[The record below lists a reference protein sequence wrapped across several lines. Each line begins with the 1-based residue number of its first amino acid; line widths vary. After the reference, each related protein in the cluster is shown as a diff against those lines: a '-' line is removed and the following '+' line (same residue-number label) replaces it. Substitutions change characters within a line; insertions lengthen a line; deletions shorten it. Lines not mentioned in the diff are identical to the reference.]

1 MMPQFS
7 LGLEGRVAI
16 ITGAARGIGRAAL
29 NRMML
34 EGVHVLAWDIDPAW
48 AEEIKTLPI
57 PEGVKVAAFI
67 GDVAT
72 SQAWQQAVDKAVT
85 DFGRLD
91 FLFSNAGISG
101 PAQPVSRYDEA
112 DFDRVMAINAR
123 GVYLGLKYVGRHLSE
138 QGRGV
143 IVNVSS
149 ISGLSGGGNIFAYT
163 ASKHAV
169 VGMTKSAAVH
179 YAPTGVRVLAVCP
192 SPTDTDMMTYAERL
206 VMPNDPHAARPI
218 FTQGVP
224 MGRYAEPEEIAN
236 VFAFLISDQ
245 ASFMTGTI
253 VPVDGGTMAR

>member
-1 MMPQFS
+1 MSKIS

-29 NRMML
+29 QRMMD
-34 EGVHVLAWDIDPAW
+34 EGVHVLAWDIDPTW
-48 AEEIKTLPI
+48 AEEIKQIATPDT
-57 PEGVKVAAFI
+57 VKIAAFV
-67 GDVAT
+67 GDVSHAE
-72 SQAWQQAVDKAVT
+72 AWQEAVKSALHH
-85 DFGRLD
+85 FGRLD

-101 PAQPVSRYDEA
+101 PAQPVSRYEEA

-123 GVYLGLKYVGRHLSE
+123 GVYLGLKYVGQHLSAE
-138 QGRGV
+138 GKGV

-179 YAPTGVRVLAVCP
+179 YAPNGVRVLAICP
-192 SPTDTDMMTYAERL
+192 SPTDTEMMGYAERL
-206 VMPNDPHAARPI
+206 VMPNDPQAARPI

>member
-1 MMPQFS
+1 MSKIS
-7 LGLEGRVAI
+7 LGLKGRVAI

-29 NRMML
+29 NRMID

-48 AEEIKTLPI
+48 AQEIKTIATPDT
-57 PEGVKVAAFI
+57 VKIAAFV

-72 SQAWQQAVDKAVT
+72 GEAWQEAVKTALDA
-85 DFGRLD
+85 FGRLD

-101 PAQPVSRYDEA
+101 PAHPVSRYEEA

-123 GVYLGLKYVGRHLSE
+123 GVFLGLKYVGQHLSE
-138 QGRGV
+138 QGTGV

-179 YAPTGVRVLAVCP
+179 YAPNGVRVLAICP
-192 SPTDTDMMTYAERL
+192 SPTATDMMAYAERL
-206 VMPNDPHAARPI
+206 VMPDDPQAARPI

-224 MGRYAEPEEIAN
+224 MGRYGEPQEIAN

>member
-1 MMPQFS
+1 MSKVS
-7 LGLEGRVAI
+7 LGLQGRVAI

-29 NRMML
+29 DRMIE

-48 AEEIKTLPI
+48 AEEIKTIATPDT
-57 PEGVKVAAFI
+57 VKINAFI
-67 GDVAT
+67 GDV
-72 SQAWQQAVDKAVT
+72 SQSEAWQEAVKSALAQ
-85 DFGRLD
+85 FGRLD

-101 PAQPVSRYDEA
+101 PALPVSRYEDA
-112 DFDRVMAINAR
+112 DYDRVMAINAR
-123 GVYLGLKYVGRHLSE
+123 GVYLGLKHAGRHLSQ

-179 YAPTGVRVLAVCP
+179 YAASGVRVLAVCP
-192 SPTDTDMMTYAERL
+192 SPTDTEMMAYAERS
-206 VMPNDPHAARPI
+206 VMPGDPQAARPI

>member
-1 MMPQFS
+1 MSKVS

-29 NRMML
+29 HRMIE
-34 EGVHVLAWDIDPAW
+34 EGVHVLAWDIDRAW
-48 AEEIKTLPI
+48 IEEIKTIATPDT
-57 PEGVKVAAFI
+57 VKVAAFVA
-67 GDVAT
+67 DV
-72 SQAWQQAVDKAVT
+72 SHSDAWQSAVKSALAQ
-85 DFGRLD
+85 FGRLD

-101 PAQPVSRYDEA
+101 PTQPVSRYEET

-123 GVYLGLKYVGRHLSE
+123 GVYLGLKYVGQHLSE

-169 VGMTKSAAVH
+169 IGMTKSAAVH

-192 SPTDTDMMTYAERL
+192 SPTDTDMMAYAERS
-206 VMPNDPHAARPI
+206 VMPGDPGAAKPI

-253 VPVDGGTMAR
+253 VPVDGGCMAR